1 MDIENETVRRLAMPP
16 PSAPLEP
23 YQKSRDH
30 ALNPLSI
37 SSTLRPQ
44 PAQEARGECTVGG
57 SSSQPT
63 PTGGASTHVTD
74 VAKDYAAAAT
84 AISKTTPKTEENRR
98 TLASNDPVIREQV
111 EEQMARLKPRGRVQR
126 LLSMAP
132 TPEEQRAHRTQKR
145 REQRAR
151 RKLLQSLQGHYDA
164 LVRRLQDVG
173 QYSDKGLEL
182 WELLMI
188 ELSLQPSN
196 VGSSGQM
203 RTRYQEQLYAARLKE
218 YLPRQRGVK
227 RALQCVEHRPCN
239 ARTQPCEHNLA
250 RRAGDRV
257 RVQRVWPHPHRRD
270 MHVNL
275 KEACLNPKR

>member
-1 MDIENETVRRLAMPP
+1 M
-16 PSAPLEP
+16 
-23 YQKSRDH
+23 
-30 ALNPLSI
+30 
-37 SSTLRPQ
+37 
-44 PAQEARGECTVGG
+44 
-57 SSSQPT
+57 
-63 PTGGASTHVTD
+63 
-74 VAKDYAAAAT
+74 AKDYAAAAT

-151 RKLLQSLQGHYDA
+151 RKLLQGHYDA

-218 YLPRQRGVK
+218 YLPRQRGIGLLPELRQLLLK
-227 RALQCVEHRPCN
+227 YQD
-239 ARTQPCEHNLA
+239 ARELA
-250 RRAGDRV
+250 MARIRHATV
-257 RVQRVWPHPHRRD
+257 C
-270 MHVNL
+270 
-275 KEACLNPKR
+275 ACKGAQFWLHYELP